1 MLVQA
6 SPPSSSAC
14 SVRSRCP
21 ASTPPGPSRQPHR
34 RPPSLAVADGQATV
48 LVAVVAPLSLAISAG
63 ALLIGDAIVPGGVA
77 FSWEAVLGNT
87 AYLTVVALLGLSLA
101 TVVRSTAMS
110 IGVLVAVVFVLPPLL
125 PLLPWTWVQ
134 TVADHFPDAAW
145 QSLISSL
152 RGASTGN
159 DVAAVW
165 TLAAWTLAPLTAGA
179 ILLTRRDA

>member
-1 MLVQA
+1 M
-6 SPPSSSAC
+6 
-14 SVRSRCP
+14 
-21 ASTPPGPSRQPHR
+21 GG
-34 RPPSLAVADGQATV
+34 RPR
-48 LVAVVAPLSLAISAG
+48 
-63 ALLIGDAIVPGGVA
+63 
-77 FSWEAVLGNT
+77 NT

-125 PLLPWTWVQ
+125 PLLPLLPWTWVQ

-152 RGASTGN
+152 RGASTGS